1 MFDIMGRHYDKI
13 KEDIGLKEAFENTDD
28 DEEQTEAIFRKLRP
42 QSKYKFSEVLSK
54 QVEGDRNAMSKLN
67 RMMGPMGVVA

>member
-1 MFDIMGRHYDKI
+1 MGRHYDKI